1 MVHLQTL
8 KYINI
13 WMYVCIL
20 IIADF
25 AFEDGSDIYDW
36 LHKLISICLRPSEG
50 KKPIHVQQIKNNA
63 I

>member
-1 MVHLQTL
+1 
-8 KYINI
+8 
-13 WMYVCIL
+13 MYVCIL

-25 AFEDGSDIYDW
+25 AFDDGSDIYDW